1 MAVSDWSTTPGANTS
16 LEGINCAQGSM
27 TPGSVDNLFRAMAA
41 AIRSKFDDTDNTIDS
56 LDTLGIALTAL
67 NAVVPSAN
75 RLPYFTGPG
84 TATSTSLT
92 PFARTLLDDTDA
104 ATACATLGAVRVV
117 GYSAANPGYIRLQ
130 IATSVNFTI
139 NWGTVTAAANSNGTA
154 TFSQAYS
161 TFSIVSPAPFA
172 VNGATSD
179 NENFGFVS
187 STTTGFTVWNAGNS
201 SATVPYIAIGF

>member
-41 AIRSKFDDTDNTIDS
+41 AIKSKFDDTDTAIDD
-56 LDTLGIALTAL
+56 LDVMSAAFTAINALTPA
-67 NAVVPSAN
+67 AN
-75 RLPYFTGPG
+75 KLPYFTSP
-84 TATSTSLT
+84 TAAANTDLT
-92 PFARTLLDDTDA
+92 AFARTLLDDADA

-130 IATSVNFTI
+130 IATGVNFTI

-179 NENFGFVS
+179 DENFGFVS